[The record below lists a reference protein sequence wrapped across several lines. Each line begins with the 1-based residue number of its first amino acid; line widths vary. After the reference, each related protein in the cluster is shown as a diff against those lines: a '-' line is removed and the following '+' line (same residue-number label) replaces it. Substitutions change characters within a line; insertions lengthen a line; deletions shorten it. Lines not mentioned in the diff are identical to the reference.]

1 MRVGIFYHE
10 DPITQEATM
19 DTVGAQNG
27 TDTVTPLLIID
38 EGQVQARVNDVV
50 RATVEQTLNQLLDAE
65 ADRLC
70 GAERYRRSADRL
82 DTRAGTYARSLQTS
96 SGVVQLKVPRLRTL
110 PFETEIIER
119 YRRRQASVEEAMVE
133 MYLAGVSVRR
143 VEDITEALWGAKVS
157 SSTISELNQKIYAT
171 IEEWRN
177 RPIEGEHPY
186 VYLDGIW
193 LKRSWGG
200 EVKNIAVLVAIGV
213 NSEGHREIL
222 GVCEG
227 GKEDTESWRLFLRHL
242 KQRGL
247 RGVSLVISDKCLG
260 LVEALGEHYPDAA
273 WQRCVVHFYRNVF
286 TAIPQGK
293 AKEVAA
299 MLKAIHAQ
307 EDRSAARSKADQVIE
322 KLQTMR
328 LSAASEMVR
337 RGVDETLSYMAFPR
351 EHWTRLRTNNPLER
365 LMREIRRRT
374 RVVGAFPDGR
384 SALMLVAARLRHVAG
399 TKWGTRRYLDMNRCQ
414 EPNEVAMGV

>member
-1 MRVGIFYHE
+1 
-10 DPITQEATM
+10 M
-19 DTVGAQNG
+19 DTLGAQNG
-27 TDTVTPLLIID
+27 TDTVAPLINID
-38 EGQVQARVNDVV
+38 EGQVRTHLNDVV
-50 RATVEQTLNQLLDAE
+50 RATVEQTLNELLDAE

-70 GAERYRRSADRL
+70 GAERYQRSAERL
-82 DTRAGTYARSLQTS
+82 DTRSGSYARSLHTTS
-96 SGVVQLKVPRLRTL
+96 GLVQLKVPRLRTL
-110 PFETEIIER
+110 PFETQIIER
-119 YRRRQASVEEAMVE
+119 YRRREASVEEAMVE

-143 VEDITEALWGAKVS
+143 IEDITEALWGAKVS

-177 RPIEGEHPY
+177 RPITGEHPY

-213 NSEGHREIL
+213 NRDGHREIL

-227 GKEDTESWRLFLRHL
+227 AKEDTESWRQFMRHL

-247 RGVSLVISDKCLG
+247 QGVRLVISDKCLG
-260 LVEALGEHYPDAA
+260 LVEALGEHFPDAG

-286 TAIPQGK
+286 TVVPQGK

-307 EDRSAARSKADQVIE
+307 EDRPAARAKADQVIE
-322 KLQTMR
+322 KLVALR
-328 LSAASEMVR
+328 LGQAAEIVR
-337 RGVDETLSYMAFPR
+337 RGVDESLNYMAFPR

-365 LMREIRRRT
+365 LNREIRRRT

-399 TKWGTRRYLDMNRCQ
+399 TKWGTRRYLDMDRLQ
-414 EPNEVAMGV
+414 ELDQAATGM